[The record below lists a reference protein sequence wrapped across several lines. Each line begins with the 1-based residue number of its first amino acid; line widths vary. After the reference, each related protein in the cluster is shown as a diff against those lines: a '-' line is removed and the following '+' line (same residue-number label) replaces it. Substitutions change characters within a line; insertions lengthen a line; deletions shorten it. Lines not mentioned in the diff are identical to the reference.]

1 MESSHTLKHF
11 QMSEN
16 TCEAFSVLKR
26 NTPSTYRERRVNS
39 KTQLSTE
46 LPQPIFIHKKS
57 KIKCQTI
64 VLIIQ
69 EFPQLLTLANVLN
82 LPLGDD
88 CLIIKSVLY

>member
-1 MESSHTLKHF
+1 MRILMESSHTLKHF

-64 VLIIQ
+64 VLIIPRISSASD
-69 EFPQLLTLANVLN
+69 F
-82 LPLGDD
+82 
-88 CLIIKSVLY
+88 S